1 MSQLAGDQKPCERR
15 SSKVVTQVHPKALV
29 SSEKGGG
36 SIQERAE
43 AIVMQCNNVDLDFGF
58 FVYIMPV
65 GDNGVVVQAIN
76 NKGIKKRNKNNNT
89 L

>member
-1 MSQLAGDQKPCERR
+1 MCNIWGGAHVLTRR
-15 SSKVVTQVHPKALV
+15 GSEAMREAKFEGCNTSSKVQPEVLV
-29 SSEKGGG
+29 SSEKEG

-65 GDNGVVVQAIN
+65 GDNGGGSTSD
-76 NKGIKKRNKNNNT
+76 KW
-89 L
+89 

>member
-1 MSQLAGDQKPCERR
+1 M
-15 SSKVVTQVHPKALV
+15 TQVHPKVLV
-29 SSEKGGG
+29 SPAKRGG

-76 NKGIKKRNKNNNT
+76 NKRIKKGIKQQHVVARLYT
-89 L
+89 IAH